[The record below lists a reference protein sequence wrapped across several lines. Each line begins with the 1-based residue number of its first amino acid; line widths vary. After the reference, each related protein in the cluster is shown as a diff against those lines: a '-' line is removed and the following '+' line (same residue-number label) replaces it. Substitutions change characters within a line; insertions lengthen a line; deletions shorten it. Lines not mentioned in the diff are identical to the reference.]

1 MLRYLLSETHG
12 RSRSSYLKIRETR
25 QTMGFRQCKL
35 SSCCEKKAY
44 TMIFLKFSKF
54 ITENPHEMHL
64 HVFDNEWINN
74 LNEMH
79 KF

>member
-1 MLRYLLSETHG
+1 MLSYLLSEMHG
-12 RSRSSYLKIRETR
+12 RSRFSYLKIREAR
-25 QTMGFRQCKL
+25 LNMGFRRCKL

-44 TMIFLKFSKF
+44 TIIFLKFSKF
-54 ITENPHEMHL
+54 IIENPHEMHL
-64 HVFDNEWINN
+64 HVFENECINN